1 MTYLHEEQDFFNV
14 EEQCS
19 TSPSQVYIKVFPML
33 TSQNNFDDRLLIAGD
48 MIIEDGHYSVS
59 FKASDGFYHTFC
71 RGVTTAKDVEDGAWV
86 PLKIIGRIQDTERID
101 ILVCDTDEDKVV
113 KYVRPT

>member
-1 MTYLHEEQDFFNV
+1 MTYLHEEQDFFNA

-19 TSPSQVYIKVFPML
+19 ISPLQVYIKVFPML

-48 MIIEDGHYSVS
+48 MIIKDGHYSVS
-59 FKASDGFYHTFC
+59 FAASDGFYHAFF

-86 PLKIIGRIQDTERID
+86 ALKVIGRLQDDERID